1 MIEELKALVWIMGE
15 EIQQGLQAAKTNE
28 KEAARLQG
36 IAQARNSLQAIIE
49 AHGPKYQ
56 VGDRLSYRVELGK
69 LLLEDKVG
77 EGVVAY
83 IRKYTT
89 IRANSEKTAIAY
101 MMTDGSLINES
112 DITGKVEDDD

>member
-1 MIEELKALVWIMGE
+1 M
-15 EIQQGLQAAKTNE
+15 
-28 KEAARLQG
+28 
-36 IAQARNSLQAIIE
+36 
-49 AHGPKYQ
+49 
-56 VGDRLSYRVELGK
+56 
-69 LLLEDKVG
+69 EDKVG